1 MGLRSFALFISLLFL
16 TLVFSVPSKADDAP
30 IRLVQESADQLFAA
44 LDEHA
49 TRIRSDPAFLYDLV
63 NEMLT
68 PLLDFEGVSRLILAQ
83 HWRTASG
90 EQRARFTEAFRNT
103 LVRAYALQLADH
115 ADKRVRVIA
124 QRSQTTDRLAL
135 VATEII
141 VGQGRPN
148 IPVTYKLRPV
158 QGQWK
163 VFDVE
168 VEGLSFITN
177 FRTNFGAEIDRHG
190 LEALIVRLERGDE
203 SLVEQVIEHAS

>member
-1 MGLRSFALFISLLFL
+1 MGLRSFALFISLLFF
-16 TLVFSVPSKADDAP
+16 TLIFSLPSKANDAP
-30 IRLVQESADQLFAA
+30 LRLVQESADQLFAA

-49 TRIRSDPAFLYDLV
+49 ARIRTDPAFLYDLV

-68 PLLDFEGVSRLILAQ
+68 PLLDFDGVSRLILAQ
-83 HWRTASG
+83 HWRSATP
-90 EQRARFTEAFRNT
+90 EQRARFTVAFRNT
-103 LVRAYALQLADH
+103 LVRAYALQLVEH
-115 ADKRVRVIA
+115 ADKRVRVIP

-135 VATEII
+135 VVSEII

-158 QGQWK
+158 QGEWK

-190 LEALIVRLERGDE
+190 LEALIMRLERGDE
-203 SLVEQVIEHAS
+203 SLVEKIIEQPS